1 MPGFDPASL
10 GQAGLTALEARKT
23 EPQAESG
30 EELEDSRPG
39 SSLSCHTSD
48 TIHPSSAS
56 PSTVSLFSDDPSI
69 FENVDISASIEQLLD
84 NLRLTWLSEIPNATP
99 DQLDCLEQLLRDAV
113 DITMILSAHYHTIT
127 DEAFKE
133 VQVLRKD
140 VDNVRLGA
148 MCNHVEQTHAAL
160 PSPISAD
167 ENLDLFTE
175 AWLDGPLR
183 TSDVLHLGEDCQLD
197 CIRGCIALAEHF
209 ITIVR
214 RRAARVERVANAALK
229 KRESAI
235 AKLRGNV
242 LSAKST
248 TASLTPGDSARSSYA
263 FFDATFAAPQDDD
276 TRFLRSFLLPKINTG
291 VSVVQE
297 QLKIGIALLRTV
309 QRSSTCV

>member
-1 MPGFDPASL
+1 MPDLDPASL
-10 GQAGLTALEARKT
+10 GQASLTALEARKA

-56 PSTVSLFSDDPSI
+56 PSTVSLFSDDSSI

-84 NLRLTWLSEIPNATP
+84 NLRLTWLSGIPNATP

-113 DITMILSAHYHTIT
+113 DIDMILSAHYHTIT

-133 VQVLRKD
+133 VQVLHPCD
-140 VDNVRLGA
+140 
-148 MCNHVEQTHAAL
+148 
-160 PSPISAD
+160 SAFPYFGRQ
-167 ENLDLFTE
+167 NLDLFTD

-183 TSDVLHLGEDCQLD
+183 TSDVLHPGEDCRLD
-197 CIRGCIALAEHF
+197 CIRECVALAEHF

-235 AKLRGNV
+235 ARLRGNV

-248 TASLTPGDSARSSYA
+248 TASLTPGDSACSSYA
-263 FFDATFAAPQDDD
+263 FLDATLTAPQDDD
-276 TRFLRSFLLPKINTG
+276 TRFLRSFLLPKINTCR
-291 VSVVQE
+291 VLSAMNE
-297 QLKIGIALLRTV
+297 LERLLARLPGDILDTF
-309 QRSSTCV
+309 RNEARPGHLPRLPH